1 MHEVSLA
8 ATSRRETGKGS
19 ARSLRREGKVPAV
32 IYGHGREPQPLSI
45 EVKAVDKLLGIIGG
59 ETVLVDVEID
69 GGNPVKAIVR
79 EVQRNPVRRADVIHL
94 DLYAV
99 LADELI
105 DVEVPVHVIGTAEGV
120 RNQGGV
126 LDLHLH
132 RVTVRCLPADIP
144 EHIEVDVN
152 ALTVGTAIH
161 VHELA
166 VPKGAT
172 IMNDPN
178 VSVVGVLAARVEAEP
193 VPVEAV
199 EGEPEVIK
207 KGKADEA
214 EAAAE

>member
-1 MHEVSLA
+1 MTGSPVKGH
-8 ATSRRETGKGS
+8 RREAS
-19 ARSLRREGKVPAV
+19 
-32 IYGHGREPQPLSI
+32 
-45 EVKAVDKLLGIIGG
+45 
-59 ETVLVDVEID
+59 
-69 GGNPVKAIVR
+69 GNPV
-79 EVQRNPVRRADVIHL
+79 RAVPISFTS

-105 DVEVPVHVIGTAEGV
+105 DVEVPIHVIGTAEGV

-144 EHIEVDVN
+144 EHIEVDVT

-161 VHELA
+161 VHELS
-166 VPKGAT
+166 VPKGGT
-172 IMNDPN
+172 LMNDPN

-214 EAAAE
+214 DAAAE